1 MHTLLILISMKTLLA
16 GCGATGPVSFESLVA
31 LQPRVVSVEPADGAE
46 TAGDFGVTVEFNR
59 PIDINSVD
67 RISFAVVKAEGAP
80 LDDIEDDLE
89 DGHVDAMEGIY
100 EFAGDR
106 RAAIFRAAGQYEP
119 GGEYI
124 VVATG
129 RIRSE
134 EGLPLNQSAGG
145 SPEPFISAFWI
156 SGGVSG
162 APGGSS
168 SPEAGGGVKER
179 VRPDSLVINEILYDA
194 VGSDSNGD
202 VFVELYGEP
211 GGDITDYELVFVN
224 GPDGVIKDTIEM
236 PEDALI
242 GDDGIYL
249 VADAVTGSPGVSH
262 LEGADYIKNFDPQNG
277 PDCVQLVDHEG
288 KLLDAVGYGEPIVEL
303 AENGLP
309 CSEGTPADDVAS
321 GVSLSR
327 IQGVD
332 VDMNGGDFIPM
343 DPPTPG
349 EL

>member
-1 MHTLLILISMKTLLA
+1 MKFHLVILSMMVLVV
-16 GCGATGPVSFESLVA
+16 GCGAAGLDPFESLVD

-46 TAGDFGVTVEFNR
+46 AAGNSCVTVEFNR
-59 PIDINSVD
+59 PVDIDSVG
-67 RISFAVVKAEGAP
+67 RTSFAIVKADGAP

-89 DGHVDAMEGIY
+89 DGHVDVMEGIY

-106 RAAIFRAAGQYEP
+106 RAAIFRSAGPYEP

-124 VVATG
+124 VVATSL
-129 RIRSE
+129 IRSE
-134 EGLPLNQSAGG
+134 EGLPLNQSAGE
-145 SPEPFISAFWI
+145 SPEPFISAFWVA
-156 SGGVSG
+156 GGVSG
-162 APGGSS
+162 AQGGSS
-168 SPEAGGGVKER
+168 SPTSDEEVKER
-179 VRPDSLVINEILYDA
+179 VRPTNLVINEILYDA

-211 GGDITDYELVFVN
+211 GGDITGYELVFVN
-224 GPDGVIKDTIEM
+224 GPDGVIKDTVEM

-249 VADAVTGSPGVSH
+249 IADAVTGSPGVSH
-262 LEGADYIKNFDPQNG
+262 VEGADYIKNFDPQNG

-288 KLLDAVGYGEPIVEL
+288 RLLDAVGYGEPIVEL

-309 CSEGTPADDVAS
+309 CSEGTSADDGAS

-327 IQGVD
+327 ILGVD